1 MEQNNHK
8 FRLRL
13 NLFDAIV
20 LVVVLLAAAVF
31 GYLTAGQGNGRFRP
45 HYPDRAVHRA
55 VSEDE

>member
-20 LVVVLLAAAVF
+20 LVVVL
-31 GYLTAGQGNGRFRP
+31 GEGRRP
-45 HYPDRAVHRA
+45 PPPRRC
-55 VSEDE
+55 STP

>member
-20 LVVVLLAAAVF
+20 LVVVLLAR
-31 GYLTAGQGNGRFRP
+31 LLWLSHPEGQGNGRLRS
-45 HYPDRAVHRA
+45 HHPDRAVHRA
-55 VSEDE
+55 VPEDE